1 MLDQALF
8 SFWRSSARVSTK
20 RGKGGLPII
29 DLLPK
34 PPESDEK
41 LCYMKFQVT
50 DREKQHI
57 LSLVPQWAQF
67 KGARESDDAIALRC
81 LTRGLRA
88 NREPPQWFHPLR
100 SPQLALPAANS
111 TDAEDYAGI
120 IAKYSD
126 DLDVRLRREKDKSVA
141 HKKVSVPSFCDRCL
155 VCCLCADRRLCR
167 FTEDVGLRKE
177 GRASGDGVS
186 CRCAFAKSCVS
197 PCGCSESTEAL
208 DRFGQND
215 CE

>member
-20 RGKGGLPII
+20 RGKGDLPII

-34 PPESDEK
+34 PPGSEEK
-41 LCYMKFQVT
+41 LTYMKFQVT

-81 LTRGLRA
+81 LTRGLIA
-88 NREPPQWFHPLR
+88 NRELPQWFHPLR
-100 SPQLALPAANS
+100 SSQLALPAASS

-120 IAKYSD
+120 IAKYAD

-141 HKKVSVPSFCDRCL
+141 HKKVSVPSFCDCCL
-155 VCCLCADRRLCR
+155 VCCLCADRRLC
-167 FTEDVGLRKE
+167 
-177 GRASGDGVS
+177 
-186 CRCAFAKSCVS
+186 
-197 PCGCSESTEAL
+197 
-208 DRFGQND
+208 
-215 CE
+215 

>member
-88 NREPPQWFHPLR
+88 NREPPQWFYPLR
-100 SPQLALPAANS
+100 SPQLAEMVHELLGAPVDYRLARTAEGWRRRNTRVHVGHCQVCYVACEAFYHS
-111 TDAEDYAGI
+111 TNA
-120 IAKYSD
+120 
-126 DLDVRLRREKDKSVA
+126 
-141 HKKVSVPSFCDRCL
+141 
-155 VCCLCADRRLCR
+155 
-167 FTEDVGLRKE
+167 T
-177 GRASGDGVS
+177 
-186 CRCAFAKSCVS
+186 
-197 PCGCSESTEAL
+197 
-208 DRFGQND
+208 FG
-215 CE
+215 